1 MKLASYKD
9 FLYHSSMNKKKTNAR
24 HLKHPF
30 HVSFLTLF
38 PILLLTTILLFGTA
52 LWKATTDLKI
62 IGRGLKSDIQEPQIR
77 DQLVMYRV
85 QKDDTLESIAETFE
99 VSIDTLTWANTIP
112 ETGIAANM
120 ILTIPPV
127 SGTIHEVKS
136 GDTTEEIAAM
146 YKADP
151 QTIKDFPYNTFADQE
166 KTIPVPGQIL
176 MVPGG
181 RMEEEKEDVLGE
193 FFRRLGL

>member
-1 MKLASYKD
+1 
-9 FLYHSSMNKKKTNAR
+9 MNKKKTNAR

-62 IGRGLKSDIQEPQIR
+62 IGRGLRTDIQEPQIR

-85 QKDDTLESIAETFE
+85 QQDDTLESIAETFE
-99 VSIDTLTWANTIP
+99 VSIDTLKWANTIP

-120 ILTIPPV
+120 ILTVPPV

-136 GDTTEEIAAM
+136 GDTTQEIAAM

-151 QTIKDFPYNTFADQE
+151 QTIKDFPYNTFADRE

>member
-1 MKLASYKD
+1 
-9 FLYHSSMNKKKTNAR
+9 MNKKKTNAR

-38 PILLLTTILLFGTA
+38 PILLFLTILLFGTS

-62 IGRGLKSDIQEPQIR
+62 IGRSLRSDIQGPQIR
-77 DQLVMYRV
+77 DQIIMYRV
-85 QKDDTLESIAETFE
+85 QQDDTLESISETFE
-99 VSIDTLTWANTIP
+99 ISVDSLKWANTIP
-112 ETGIAANM
+112 EKGIAANM
-120 ILTIPPV
+120 ILSVPPV
-127 SGTIHEVKS
+127 SGVIHEVKS
-136 GDTTEEIAAM
+136 GETTDEIAAI

-151 QTIKDFPYNTFADQE
+151 QTIKDFPHNMFADQE

-181 RMEEEKEDVLGE
+181 RKVEEKESVLGE
-193 FFRRLGL
+193 FMKWLEI

>member
-1 MKLASYKD
+1 
-9 FLYHSSMNKKKTNAR
+9 MNKKKTNAR

-62 IGRGLKSDIQEPQIR
+62 IGRGLRTDIQEPQIR

-85 QKDDTLESIAETFE
+85 QQDDTLESIAETFE
-99 VSIDTLTWANTIP
+99 ITVDTIKWANTIP
-112 ETGIAANM
+112 ETGIAVNM
-120 ILTIPPV
+120 ILSIPPV
-127 SGTIHEVKS
+127 SGVIHEVES
-136 GDTTEEIAAM
+136 GETTEEIAFK
-146 YKADP
+146 YNADP
-151 QTIKDFPYNTFADQE
+151 QTIKDFPYNVFADNE
-166 KTIPVPGQIL
+166 KTIPVPGQLL

-181 RMEEEKEDVLGE
+181 RKAEEKEDVLGE
-193 FFRRLGL
+193 FFKRLGF